1 MLIQEA
7 FKLSNKIRRPDKEPV
22 NWAPDYYITVDKYIA
37 SGDHYIVDSEGQGY
51 EFTREDL
58 LADDWEVYRVKKE
71 DRLIAERY
79 VITLDGRTV
88 GCRSNRKSVESEPGF
103 RDIYIPI
110 SQEDLSRLGYV
121 PKPIWRN
128 CKTDPPGKKDDVRRL
143 VIRNAHNRTNLLI
156 GQYFPYKGSWGHHL
170 PMYFHANPERFEWT
184 EIPE

>member
-1 MLIQEA
+1 MNIQEA
-7 FKLSNKIRRPDKEPV
+7 SKQADGQPIRRNIWPSKR
-22 NWAPDYYITVDKYIA
+22 YIDINYELALEQWEDETGSVYHL
-37 SGDHYIVDSEGQGY
+37 SYGDLE
-51 EFTREDL
+51 
-58 LADDWEVYRVKKE
+58 ADDWEVYEEAGDVKKE
-71 DRLIAERY
+71 DKLIAERY

-88 GCRSNRKSVESEPGF
+88 GCRSNCKSVENEPGF
-103 RDIYIPI
+103 RDIYIRI

-143 VIRNAHNRTNLLI
+143 VMRNAHSRTNLLI